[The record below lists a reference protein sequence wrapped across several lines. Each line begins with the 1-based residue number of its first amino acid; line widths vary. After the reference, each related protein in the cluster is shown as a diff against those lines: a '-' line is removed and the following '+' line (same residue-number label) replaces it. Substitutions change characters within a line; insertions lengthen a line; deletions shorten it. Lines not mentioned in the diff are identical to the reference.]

1 MKRDCWASQSPS
13 RNASLSPLV
22 LGRNLWRS
30 AEWLPAL
37 LIILCSSSIVSLYR
51 AAMVEGWIFPW
62 FEYLGQQQQRVGA
75 LVASSTGQDVFG
87 KCPRPFYLMRKQD
100 HKQLLLK
107 HEKHLM
113 WRGIMTKWA
122 LTEISVNGSVF
133 GQPWKLFKICSTFPV
148 SLISRALFPPT
159 VPISPPGFPAC
170 SFTQSLSGGL

>member
-87 KCPRPFYLMRKQD
+87 KSVLAHFTWWGNRTINSCCSNMRNIWCGEVSWQSEHLQRSQWMAQFLD
-100 HKQLLLK
+100 SHGSFLK
-107 HEKHLM
+107 FA
-113 WRGIMTKWA
+113 A
-122 LTEISVNGSVF
+122 LS
-133 GQPWKLFKICSTFPV
+133 
-148 SLISRALFPPT
+148 
-159 VPISPPGFPAC
+159 
-170 SFTQSLSGGL
+170 QSAW